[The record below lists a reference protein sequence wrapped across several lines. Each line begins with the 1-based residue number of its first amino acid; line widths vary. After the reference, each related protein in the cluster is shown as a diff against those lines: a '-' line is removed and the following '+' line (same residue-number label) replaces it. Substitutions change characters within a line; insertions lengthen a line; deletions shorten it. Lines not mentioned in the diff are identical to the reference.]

1 MESLV
6 PGFNEKT
13 HVQLSLPVL
22 QVRDVLVRGFGDSV
36 EEVLSEARQHLKD
49 GTCGLVEV
57 EKGVLPQLE
66 QPYVFIKRSDARTAP
81 HGHVMVELVAELEGI
96 QYGRSG
102 ETLGVLVPHVGEIP
116 VAYRKVLL
124 RKNGNK
130 GAGGHSYGADLK
142 SFDLGDELGTDPY
155 EDFQEN
161 WNTKHSSGVTREL
174 MRELNGGAYTRYV
187 DNNFCGPDGY
197 PLECIKD
204 LLARAG
210 KASCTLSEQLDF
222 IDTKR
227 GVYCC
232 REHEHEIAWYTER
245 SEKSY
250 ELQTPFEIKLAKKFD
265 TFNGECPNFVFPLNS
280 IIKTIQPRVEKKKL
294 DGFMGRIRSVYPV
307 ASPNECNQM
316 CLSTLMKCDHC
327 GETSWQTGDFVK
339 ATCEFCGTEN
349 LTKEGAT
356 TCGYLPQN
364 AVVKIYCP
372 ACHNSEVGPEHSL
385 AEYHNE
391 SGLKTILRK
400 GGRTI
405 AFGGCVFSYV
415 GCHNKCAY
423 WVPRASANIGCNHT
437 GVVGEGSGR
446 S

>member
-1 MESLV
+1 M
-6 PGFNEKT
+6 
-13 HVQLSLPVL
+13 L
-22 QVRDVLVRGFGDSV
+22 QSCYNFLKEQHCQKASTQKGA
-36 EEVLSEARQHLKD
+36 EAAVKPL
-49 GTCGLVEV
+49 
-57 EKGVLPQLE
+57 
-66 QPYVFIKRSDARTAP
+66 
-81 HGHVMVELVAELEGI
+81 
-96 QYGRSG
+96 
-102 ETLGVLVPHVGEIP
+102 LVPHHV
-116 VAYRKVLL
+116 VATV
-124 RKNGNK
+124 
-130 GAGGHSYGADLK
+130 
-142 SFDLGDELGTDPY
+142 
-155 EDFQEN
+155 
-161 WNTKHSSGVTREL
+161 
-174 MRELNGGAYTRYV
+174 
-187 DNNFCGPDGY
+187 
-197 PLECIKD
+197 
-204 LLARAG
+204 
-210 KASCTLSEQLDF
+210 
-222 IDTKR
+222 
-227 GVYCC
+227 
-232 REHEHEIAWYTER
+232 HEIAWYTER

-339 ATCEFCGTEN
+339 AT
-349 LTKEGAT
+349 

-423 WVPRASANIGCNHT
+423 WVPLLLVTLTSL
-437 GVVGEGSGR
+437 S
-446 S
+446 